1 MMENR
6 QGDRKGTPV
15 PYTKWLY
22 KGSRVWY
29 GRTLAVALVY
39 STIQVFVYGTG
50 LLGRKPPWQQHV
62 YRDNNILY
70 LTILF
75 CFPLGKR
82 GGSISKKLW

>member
-39 STIQVFVYGTG
+39 STIQVFVCRRC
-50 LLGRKPPWQQHV
+50 LR
-62 YRDNNILY
+62 
-70 LTILF
+70 
-75 CFPLGKR
+75 
-82 GGSISKKLW
+82 